1 MTSPEAVVTFDGAE
15 GFRVLA
21 RYGQA
26 RGEALCPRNVL
37 RATFRTI
44 GAFIGLAP
52 LEYLTDAERVRGECI
67 AALLADAARL
77 GANCVLN
84 LHFEATEYG
93 EGTRVRAFGEAVLV
107 DPAPGVMLRR

>member
-1 MTSPEAVVTFDGAE
+1 MTAPEAVVTFDSAD

-21 RYGQA
+21 RCGQA
-26 RGEALCPRNVL
+26 RGEAICPRNVL

-67 AALLADAARL
+67 TALLADAARL
-77 GANCVLN
+77 GGNCVLN
-84 LHFEATEYG
+84 LHFEAVEYG
-93 EGTRVRAFGEAVLV
+93 EGTRVRAFGDAVLLEPV
-107 DPAPGVMLRR
+107 PGGNLRR